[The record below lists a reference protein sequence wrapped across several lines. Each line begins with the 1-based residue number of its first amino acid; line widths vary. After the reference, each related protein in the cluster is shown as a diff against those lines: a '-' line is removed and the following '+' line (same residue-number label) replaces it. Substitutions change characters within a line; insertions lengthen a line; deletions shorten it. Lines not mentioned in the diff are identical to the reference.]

1 MRAKRSCR
9 DVEMCSIKCNSS
21 QDEVG
26 MCTSRGSLWDTF
38 ATGQRLCYRAAV
50 SSPITPAAPG
60 PCQLLG
66 LPLLHE
72 GTALRSSLS
81 PWHLAQGLGAL
92 GPAALHGQMF
102 RASLQYSCRSLYISW
117 LPPAF
122 QCFHLYEC
130 RNLPAHREKVF
141 PGESLSRCRPVQSW
155 HVTGVFHPVSISR
168 TAACPGWAASA
179 CGAASGDL

>member
-1 MRAKRSCR
+1 MHMMSMNNICSILPVGNIVGNGDGRAYVRAKRSCR
-9 DVEMCSIKCNSS
+9 DVEMRSTKCNSS

-26 MCTSRGSLWDTF
+26 VCTSWGSLLDTF
-38 ATGQRLCYRAAV
+38 ATGQRLRYHAAV
-50 SSPITPAAPG
+50 SSLVTPAAPG

-81 PWHLAQGLGAL
+81 
-92 GPAALHGQMF
+92 
-102 RASLQYSCRSLYISW
+102 LQYSCVSLYISR

-130 RNLPAHREKVF
+130 
-141 PGESLSRCRPVQSW
+141 
-155 HVTGVFHPVSISR
+155 
-168 TAACPGWAASA
+168 
-179 CGAASGDL
+179 